1 MASRGQ
7 TLTITYV
14 AWDTD
19 ANAGKTGDVANHT
32 LRWVKDGTS
41 AAPDN
46 SPSEVDAT
54 NAPGIYKI
62 TLTGTECTCWV
73 GVLAGKS
80 STADVVV
87 MPVTIAFEQLPTAAP
102 DAAGGLPISD
112 AGELDLDTLLA
123 RLDAAVSSRSTH
135 DADAVVTA
143 LGTGSTLTDC
153 ATAAGFST
161 LDAAGVRTAI
171 GLAEANLD
179 TQLGTLSTHDADA
192 VVTALGTGA
201 TLTDCATAA
210 GFSTLDAAG
219 VRTAIGL
226 AEANLDTQ
234 LGTLSTHDADAVVTA
249 LGTGATLTDCATAA
263 GFATAENLTVVAGY
277 LDTEI
282 ADIKTV
288 TDKLG
293 DTLEDDGG
301 TYRFT
306 SNALEEG
313 PAGELTADAIDTTLT
328 ASHGAGSWQTG
339 GDTGS
344 GANTVTL
351 TVDDGADAVVG
362 AKVRVTC
369 GALSYLDT
377 TDDSG
382 EVSFSLDDG
391 TWAVAITR
399 PGYSFTPTTL
409 AVSGDTEET
418 YSMTATVVPASEP
431 GQVVGYLYCYD
442 EEGQA
447 EEGAEIQLQQTRA
460 AEATGVAYDATVRT
474 ETSDATGLVEFA
486 GLFAGATYRM
496 RRGSATRWENVSIA
510 ADAADPYALASIV
523 GPG

>member
-143 LGTGSTLTDC
+143 LGTGS
-153 ATAAGFST
+153 
-161 LDAAGVRTAI
+161 
-171 GLAEANLD
+171 
-179 TQLGTLSTHDADA
+179 
-192 VVTALGTGA
+192 